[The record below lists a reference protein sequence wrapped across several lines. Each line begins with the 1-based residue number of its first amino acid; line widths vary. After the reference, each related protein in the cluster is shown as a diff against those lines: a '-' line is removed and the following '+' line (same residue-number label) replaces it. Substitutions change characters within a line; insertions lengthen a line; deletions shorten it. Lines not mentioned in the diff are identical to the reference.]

1 MSNNNNNNNNP
12 FGNPTVY
19 TNPAAI
25 FRAYVQIDNVAAGE
39 GDTVAIYIGE
49 ELRCVQTVQIA
60 GSVAIIAGNV
70 EMGSGTET
78 ITKIEIWDASEDLV
92 LEVPN
97 FTLEVSSGV
106 PTDLLTINA
115 ITSSAP
121 FGNPIVYT
129 NPAAIFRA
137 YVQINSVAAGE
148 GDTVAIYIGE
158 ELRCVQ
164 TVQIVGSVAIIAGN
178 IEMGSSTE
186 TITKIEIWDAS
197 EDLVLE
203 VPNFT
208 LEVSSGV
215 PTDLITINAIT
226 DFEAPLITLIGNAS
240 ILHELNTTYTDE
252 GAIASDNLDGDLTN
266 SIIVQNNVNDS
277 VPGSYSV
284 TYNVSDSAG
293 NNAVEIVRTVLVQ
306 DTIMP
311 VITLIGNASILHEAG
326 TTYTDEGAIASDN
339 LDGDLTNSIIVQNNV
354 NDSVPGS
361 YSVTYNVSDSAGNNA
376 VEIVRTVEVNTKPVI
391 NDLIFLEYDGT
402 SKVYSFTVIDDDT
415 LSVLVNNLPECWV
428 EYKLDNGIHKIV
440 TNPGVNN
447 IGSYNFE
454 VVVNDGNWGNISKEL
469 SFDITVE
476 DVGDRYSFCENNY
489 TDISSVFNNF
499 SLVESGKLRFISV
512 DTITTSITV
521 SGGIQS
527 ETAKVINLD
536 LDGVPDSLDS
546 FPNGSPPNPPSS
558 LNDKE
563 IELELIVNFDPI
575 FLKYSELNLVKLVE
589 MSELSSFEPSR
600 WAKEES
606 NSYRLVFQGYM
617 RDLHI
622 NNGCIQDEFNSGVC
636 EDPHVLT
643 FGGNRLDLPYDEK
656 IYSMINGL
664 GLKINIKSQMI
675 GDGSYAKYFYVNYDN
690 EEFILDIDN
699 LELKDNSGD
708 IETKYHMLIPSDYS
722 GYKFTFEKK
731 MRSLNVKS
739 TDGVMEL
746 LFNAETRGL
755 LIKSRLNFTQENSSG
770 ILMSNYLEDCLI
782 EKLDE

>member
-106 PTDLLTINA
+106 PTDL
-115 ITSSAP
+115 
-121 FGNPIVYT
+121 
-129 NPAAIFRA
+129 
-137 YVQINSVAAGE
+137 
-148 GDTVAIYIGE
+148 
-158 ELRCVQ
+158 
-164 TVQIVGSVAIIAGN
+164 
-178 IEMGSSTE
+178 
-186 TITKIEIWDAS
+186 
-197 EDLVLE
+197 
-203 VPNFT
+203 
-208 LEVSSGV
+208 
-215 PTDLITINAIT
+215 ITINAIT

-240 ILHELNTTYTDE
+240 ILHELN
-252 GAIASDNLDGDLTN
+252 
-266 SIIVQNNVNDS
+266 
-277 VPGSYSV
+277 
-284 TYNVSDSAG
+284 
-293 NNAVEIVRTVLVQ
+293 
-306 DTIMP
+306 
-311 VITLIGNASILHEAG
+311 